1 MKPLLIIGAGSF
13 AAEVDELARLLGYN
27 DIAFLDDH
35 PDIARCLPV
44 VGRMDDILHMRENYL
59 EAIVALG
66 NNATRMKYHNRLKA
80 AGFTV
85 PVHIHPTAYVSP
97 DAMLSPR
104 CIVRAK
110 SVVSRYARL
119 GEACIVN
126 VGGLIDH
133 DCVLGD
139 GCHILMGA
147 VVRNEVVLPEKT
159 WLAANQVVE

>member
-1 MKPLLIIGAGSF
+1 MKQLLIIGAGGF
-13 AAEVDELARLLGYN
+13 AVEVEEQARLLGYN
-27 DIAFLDDH
+27 DIAFLDDR
-35 PDIARCLPV
+35 PVAARCSPV
-44 VGRMDDILHMRENYL
+44 VGTLDELFNMMEKYP

-66 NNATRMKYHNRLKA
+66 NNETRVKYHNRLKA
-80 AGFTV
+80 AGFSI
-85 PVHIHPTAYVSP
+85 PVLIHPMAYVSP
-97 DAMLSPR
+97 DAVLSPG

-110 SVVSRYARL
+110 AVVSRYARL

-159 WLAANQVVE
+159 WLASNQVAE

>member
-1 MKPLLIIGAGSF
+1 
-13 AAEVDELARLLGYN
+13 
-27 DIAFLDDH
+27 
-35 PDIARCLPV
+35 
-44 VGRMDDILHMRENYL
+44 MDDIFNMTESYP

-66 NNATRMKYHNRLKA
+66 NNETRMKYHNRLKA
-80 AGFTV
+80 AGFSV
-85 PVHIHPTAYVSP
+85 PVLIHPTAYVSP
-97 DAMLSPR
+97 DAVLSPG

-110 SVVSRYARL
+110 AVVSRYARL
-119 GEACIVN
+119 DEACIVN

-159 WLAANQVVE
+159 WLDANKVAE